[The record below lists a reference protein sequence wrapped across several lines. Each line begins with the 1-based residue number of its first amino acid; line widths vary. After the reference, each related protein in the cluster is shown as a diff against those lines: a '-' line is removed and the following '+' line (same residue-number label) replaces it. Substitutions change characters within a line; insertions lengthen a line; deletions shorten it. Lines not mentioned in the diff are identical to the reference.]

1 METVN
6 SNVRKVVMMET
17 KHENDH
23 EERRSDDG
31 SEDSAINV
39 QETDDTRSS
48 PDNDETMSSVAPG
61 SVADRERRKVSWS
74 LIG

>member
-1 METVN
+1 
-6 SNVRKVVMMET
+6 MET

-48 PDNDETMSSVAPG
+48 PDNETMSSVAPG